1 MTKGYFVMQRP
12 NWLPERL
19 PTWPLTLWLRGLPDP
34 VHEALAERL
43 IAHLLRGQEELDER
57 IELLEG
63 RRLCLRVTDTGN
75 SWQFIVRDG
84 RPRRDV
90 PRRPWDVRISGSLA
104 DLLLLASRREDP
116 DTLFFGRR
124 LTLEGETETG
134 LLVKNLLDSLDFDLE
149 AHLVAVLGAGP
160 GRRVFGLIQGLPSGS
175 GQGQLGRYRVGALP
189 G

>member
-1 MTKGYFVMQRP
+1 
-12 NWLPERL
+12 
-19 PTWPLTLWLRGLPDP
+19 LRGLPDP

-43 IAHLLRGQEELDER
+43 ITHLLRGQEELDER
-57 IELLEG
+57 IETLEG
-63 RRLCLRVTDTGN
+63 RRLCLRITDTGN
-75 SWQFIVRDG
+75 SWRFVVRDG

-90 PRRPWDVRISGSLA
+90 PRHPWDVRISGALA
-104 DLLLLASRREDP
+104 DLLLLAGRREDP

-160 GRRVFGLIQGLPSGS
+160 GRRLHGLIAKWPAGRLQSR
-175 GQGQLGRYRVGALP
+175 GQSPGQLRRQSLRGPYPVDTLVG
-189 G
+189 